1 MKQKLLLLAA
11 VFAGFSATAQVLE
24 TEDFSAYT
32 VGNVGAD
39 ITGATPGQGDYLT
52 FISAGGAASDFQ
64 IVNEAGA
71 HGNVFQLSG
80 SSAATGTRYMWK
92 STFPDVWS
100 FRDAGN
106 DILEVEYDFYT
117 GPVTTSKNTMRLL
130 AFDSTGAQFLGGLMF
145 TANTKVLSGLSYYNN
160 AGTLGN
166 YSFNPTTGAVTLT
179 ADTWVRIGF
188 SFNKTTGQ
196 VLCKGP
202 GLNMQIPG
210 AAVGV
215 DPAEIDYISSAGTG
229 NVLASTGKYDNVLVK
244 ASATDSLLGV
254 QTAEI
259 ASSITVF
266 PNPAT
271 DVITISNVGNTAI
284 TSLVVADV
292 NGRIV
297 KQLAADNIGNQA
309 ISIADLTKGVYFLT
323 IKSSEGTTVEKL
335 IKN

>member
-1 MKQKLLLLAA
+1 MKQQLLLLAA

-24 TEDFSAYT
+24 SEDFSAYT
-32 VGNVGAD
+32 VGDVTAD
-39 ITGATPGQGDYLT
+39 ITGATAGQGEYFT
-52 FISAGGAASDFQ
+52 FVTGGATTDFQ
-64 IVNEAGA
+64 IVNEAGT
-71 HGNVFQLSG
+71 HGNVFQMTG
-80 SSAATGTRYMWK
+80 SATAAGTRYMWK

-106 DILEVEYDFYT
+106 EIMEVEYDFYT
-117 GPVTTSKNTMRLL
+117 GPVSTSKNTMRLL
-130 AFDSTGAQFLGGLMF
+130 AFDSTGAKFLGGLMY
-145 TANTKVLSGLSYYNN
+145 TKDTRVLSGLSYYNN

-166 YSFNPTTGAVTLT
+166 YSFNPTSGAVVLA

-210 AAVGV
+210 AALGT
-215 DPAEIDYISSAGTG
+215 DPAELDYISSAGTG
-229 NVLASTGKYDNVLVK
+229 NVLASTGKFDNVLVK
-244 ASATDSLLGV
+244 ATATDALLGV
-254 QTAEI
+254 QTAVI
-259 ASSITVF
+259 ASSIVVY

-271 DVITISNVGNTAI
+271 DAITISNVGNTAI

-309 ISIADLTKGVYFLT
+309 ISIADLTSGVYFLT